1 MLVLASLL
9 LNILP
14 ASLLYS
20 AHPPRHQPAPAPAPA
35 EESAAAPS
43 CDKAASI
50 YRSPRLW
57 CCIFS
62 MASTTVGYTNF
73 GLYLPLH
80 LHTALGLSTTQA
92 ATFISVFAVR
102 HMHIYN
108 ITILHELL
116 QCILTE

>member
-20 AHPPRHQPAPAPAPA
+20 AHPPRTQDPAPAPV
-35 EESAAAPS
+35 EERAGELS

-80 LHTALGLSTTQA
+80 LHSALGLSTTQA
-92 ATFISVFAVR
+92 ATFISVFAVISCNTTN
-102 HMHIYN
+102 IYSS
-108 ITILHELL
+108 T
-116 QCILTE
+116 